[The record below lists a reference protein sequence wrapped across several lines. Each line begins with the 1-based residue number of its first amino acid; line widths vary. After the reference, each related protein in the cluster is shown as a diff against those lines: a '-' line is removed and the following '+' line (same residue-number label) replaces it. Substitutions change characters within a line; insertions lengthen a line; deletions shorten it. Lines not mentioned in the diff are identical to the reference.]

1 MAKKEIKTD
10 YWVYSLLQSANIK
23 ATPQGS
29 DIKEV
34 NEALKSASKKGTGNI
49 GFPEF
54 IAIVKDFLIV
64 IEDKSDLSKHCKL
77 DSNSCIDLDNTKSVM
92 DFAVNGAIHYA
103 KHLAQNTSYK
113 KIIAIGVSGDERHH
127 KISPYFINE
136 RGILDKK
143 LNDLE
148 TFTLLN
154 ENNIESYYLQEIL
167 GIKPKEETTDEEV
180 KQDAESLH
188 EYLRNYG
195 AIKDA
200 DKPLIVSG
208 ILLALDEMRENNL
221 TLEYL
226 NNDKDIPDGQKLYEL
241 IEKNLKRA
249 RLSPKTK
256 RDKVLSQFSV
266 IKDTKK
272 INELCEILN
281 KDGTKINSTPLR
293 YYSEFVKEK
302 IYDNIQNIKNS
313 EDYLGRFYSEFMRF
327 SGGDAQSLGIVL
339 TPRHITDLFCELADL
354 KPNDIILDPCCGT
367 GGFLVSA
374 MNDMISKTNDI
385 KQKNNIRQNQLF
397 GFELQP
403 FMFAVATT
411 NMVLRGDGKSNLNNE
426 DFLKQ
431 NPKQLQTDCQATVG
445 FMNPPYSQGKVD
457 KNLTEIS
464 FTEHLCDSIL
474 KGGKVVVII
483 PQSAVTGKTK
493 EEKAIKESILKN
505 HTLEGVIT
513 LNKNTFYRVGTNPC
527 IAIFTVGI
535 PHDFKNKI
543 CKFINFED
551 DGWEVQK
558 HRGLIENKIK
568 SKDRKEHLLKVW
580 NDEIEAET
588 KFCVKTTIEPED
600 EWLHSFY
607 YFNDEPPKHEDFEKT
622 MADYLTF
629 EFNMITHGRG
639 YLLGLKKKSIKT
651 MNKTLKLNSVDWKEF
666 KINDLFD
673 RIEKG
678 KCKNTNE
685 ETKQSINGVS
695 FLSATLN
702 NNGVS
707 GFVEPNSLLQ
717 KGNCIMFVNQGDGGA
732 GYSVYK
738 REDFISTT
746 SNSFGYAK
754 WINKYTGLFVASIL
768 CRFKEKYTFGYG
780 RTENRLRKD
789 KVFLPIDSKGQ
800 PHWEFMENFMREVE
814 YKQLNLYLDYIK
826 NKISYN

>member
-29 DIKEV
+29 DIEEV

-54 IAIVKDFLIV
+54 TAKVKDFLIV

-77 DSNSCIDLDNTKSVM
+77 DSNSCIDLDSPKSVT

-103 KHLAQNTSYK
+103 KHLAQNTSFK

-154 ENNIESYYLQEIL
+154 ESNIESYYLQEIL

-249 RLSPKTK
+249 RLSPETK

-281 KDGTKINSTPLR
+281 KDGTKINSTPLK
-293 YYSEFVKEK
+293 YYSQFVKDK

-354 KPNDIILDPCCGT
+354 KPDDIILDPCCGT

-374 MNDMISKTNDI
+374 MNDMISKTEDI

-493 EEKAIKESILKN
+493 EEKATKESILKK

-513 LNKNTFYRVGTNPC
+513 LNKNTFYRVGTNTC
-527 IAIFTVGI
+527 IAIFTAGI

-543 CKFINFED
+543 CKFINFEN

-558 HRGLIENKIK
+558 HRGLVKTIHAE
-568 SKDRKEHLLKVW
+568 DRKEHLLKVW
-580 NDEIEAET
+580 NDEIEAES

-607 YFNDEPPKHEDFEKT
+607 YFNDELPKHEDFEKT
-622 MADYLTF
+622 MVDYLAF
-629 EFNMITHGRG
+629 EFNMIMQGKDYIFNFEKRNDMI
-639 YLLGLKKKSIKT
+639 KKRFNFNDIE
-651 MNKTLKLNSVDWKEF
+651 WKEF
-666 KINDLFD
+666 KISKIFD
-673 RIEKG
+673 VVKSRAYHKLHLQF
-678 KCKNTNE
+678 TNGDIPYI
-685 ETKQSINGVS
+685 TRTSM
-695 FLSATLN
+695 
-702 NNGVS
+702 NNGLEGIVK
-707 GFVEPNSLLQ
+707 N
-717 KGNCIMFVNQGDGGA
+717 
-732 GYSVYK
+732 
-738 REDFISTT
+738 EDFILNPKDTISCGAENAGFFYQGTEYIT
-746 SNSFGYAK
+746 GNNVSYLKNNH
-754 WINKYTGLFVASIL
+754 INRYTGLFLVKMLQNSIKG
-768 CRFKEKYTFGYG
+768 CGFGFG
-780 RTENRLRKD
+780 KGLTGTRLKNRP
-789 KVFLPIDSKGQ
+789 VILPIDSKGE
-800 PHWEFMENFMREVE
+800 PHWEFMENFMREIE
-814 YKQLNLYLDYIK
+814 YKKLNLYLDYIK
-826 NKISYN
+826 KTKANL

>member
-1 MAKKEIKTD
+1 MAKKEVKTD
-10 YWVYSLLQSANIK
+10 YWVYSLLKSANIK

-29 DIKEV
+29 DIEEI
-34 NEALKSASKKGTGNI
+34 NEALKTASKKGTGNI

-154 ENNIESYYLQEIL
+154 ESNIESYYLQEIL

-180 KQDAESLH
+180 KQDAECLH

-208 ILLALDEMRENNL
+208 ILLALDEMKENNL
-221 TLEYL
+221 NLEYL
-226 NNDKDIPDGQKLYEL
+226 NNDEDITDGEKLYEL

-249 RLSPKTK
+249 RLSPETK

-281 KDGTKINSTPLR
+281 KDGTKINSTPLK
-293 YYSEFVKEK
+293 YYSRFVKEK

-339 TPRHITDLFCELADL
+339 TPRHITELFCELADL

-374 MNDMISKTNDI
+374 MNDMISKTDDI

-493 EEKAIKESILKN
+493 EEKATKESILKK

-513 LNKNTFYRVGTNPC
+513 LNKNTFYRVGTNTC
-527 IAIFTVGI
+527 IAIFTAGI
-535 PHDFKNKI
+535 PHDYKNKI
-543 CKFINFED
+543 CKFINFEN

-580 NDEIEAET
+580 NDEIDAET
-588 KFCVKTTIEPED
+588 KFCVKTTIEPDD
-600 EWLHSFY
+600 EWLHNFY
-607 YFNDEPPKHEDFEKT
+607 YFNDELPKQEDFEKT

-629 EFNMITHGRG
+629 EFNMI
-639 YLLGLKKKSIKT
+639 
-651 MNKTLKLNSVDWKEF
+651 MQNKDYIFKFEKREEIFKNKLNLNDIEWKEF
-666 KINDLFD
+666 KISEVFEVSGTITTHPSQLKPNGKTP
-673 RIEKG
+673 RITCASTNNALDDTYANSPTEKG
-678 KCKNTNE
+678 KVLT
-685 ETKQSINGVS
+685 ID
-695 FLSATLN
+695 SATV
-702 NNGVS
+702 GYVS
-707 GFVEPNSLLQ
+707 YQEN
-717 KGNCIMFVNQGDGGA
+717 
-732 GYSVYK
+732 
-738 REDFISTT
+738 DFIATDHVE
-746 SNSFGYAK
+746 K
-754 WINKYTGLFVASIL
+754 IWIKNNKTMNRYIGLFLKQCIDNAVL
-768 CRFKEKYTFGYG
+768 LKYGYG
-780 RTENRLRKD
+780 YKFSQTRIKKQIVN
-789 KVFLPIDSKGQ
+789 LPIDSKGE

-814 YKQLNLYLDYIK
+814 YKKLNLYLDYIK
-826 NKISYN
+826 KSKPNL

>member
-1 MAKKEIKTD
+1 MAKKEVKTD
-10 YWVYSLLQSANIK
+10 YWVYSLLKSANIK

-29 DIKEV
+29 DIEEI
-34 NEALKSASKKGTGNI
+34 NEALKTASKKGTGNI

-154 ENNIESYYLQEIL
+154 ESNIESYYLQEIL

-180 KQDAESLH
+180 KQDAECLH

-208 ILLALDEMRENNL
+208 ILLALDEMKENNL
-221 TLEYL
+221 NLEYL
-226 NNDKDIPDGQKLYEL
+226 NNDEDITDGEKLYEL

-249 RLSPKTK
+249 RLSPETK

-281 KDGTKINSTPLR
+281 KDGTKINSTPLK
-293 YYSEFVKEK
+293 YYSRFVKEK

-339 TPRHITDLFCELADL
+339 TPRHITELFCELADL

-374 MNDMISKTNDI
+374 MNDMISKTDDI

-493 EEKAIKESILKN
+493 EEKATKESILKK

-527 IAIFTVGI
+527 IAIFTAGI
-535 PHDFKNKI
+535 PHDYKNKI
-543 CKFINFED
+543 CKFINFEN

-580 NDEIEAET
+580 NDEIDAET
-588 KFCVKTTIEPED
+588 KFCVKTTIEPDD

-607 YFNDEPPKHEDFEKT
+607 YFNDEMPKHEDFEKT

-639 YLLGLKKKSIKT
+639 YLFGLKEEDK
-651 MNKTLKLNSVDWKEF
+651 D
-666 KINDLFD
+666 
-673 RIEKG
+673 
-678 KCKNTNE
+678 NE
-685 ETKQSINGVS
+685 
-695 FLSATLN
+695 
-702 NNGVS
+702 
-707 GFVEPNSLLQ
+707 
-717 KGNCIMFVNQGDGGA
+717 
-732 GYSVYK
+732 
-738 REDFISTT
+738 
-746 SNSFGYAK
+746 
-754 WINKYTGLFVASIL
+754 
-768 CRFKEKYTFGYG
+768 
-780 RTENRLRKD
+780 
-789 KVFLPIDSKGQ
+789 
-800 PHWEFMENFMREVE
+800 
-814 YKQLNLYLDYIK
+814 
-826 NKISYN
+826 

>member
-1 MAKKEIKTD
+1 MAKKEVKTD
-10 YWVYSLLQSANIK
+10 YWVYSLLKSANIK

-29 DIKEV
+29 DIEEI
-34 NEALKSASKKGTGNI
+34 NEALKTASKKGTGNI

-77 DSNSCIDLDNTKSVM
+77 DSNSCIDLDNTKSVT

-154 ENNIESYYLQEIL
+154 ESNIESYYLQEIL

-180 KQDAESLH
+180 KQDAECLH

-208 ILLALDEMRENNL
+208 ILLALDEMKENNL
-221 TLEYL
+221 NLEYL
-226 NNDKDIPDGQKLYEL
+226 NNDEDITDGEKLYEL

-249 RLSPKTK
+249 RLSPETK

-281 KDGTKINSTPLR
+281 KDGTKINSTPLK
-293 YYSEFVKEK
+293 YYSRFVKEK

-339 TPRHITDLFCELADL
+339 TPRHITELFCELADL

-374 MNDMISKTNDI
+374 MNDMISKTDDI

-493 EEKAIKESILKN
+493 EEKATKESILKK

-513 LNKNTFYRVGTNPC
+513 LNKNTFYRVGTNTC
-527 IAIFTVGI
+527 IAIFTAGI
-535 PHDFKNKI
+535 PHDYKNKI
-543 CKFINFED
+543 CKFINFEN

-558 HRGLIENKIK
+558 HKGLIENKIK

-580 NDEIEAET
+580 NDEIDAET
-588 KFCVKTTIEPED
+588 KFCVKTTIEPDD
-600 EWLHSFY
+600 EWLHNFY
-607 YFNDEPPKHEDFEKT
+607 YFNDELPKQEDFEKT

-629 EFNMITHGRG
+629 EFNMI
-639 YLLGLKKKSIKT
+639 
-651 MNKTLKLNSVDWKEF
+651 MQNKDYIFKFEKREDIFKNKLNLNDIEWKEF
-666 KINDLFD
+666 KISEIFEVSGTITTHPSQLKPNGKTP
-673 RIEKG
+673 RITCASTNNALDDTYANSPTEKG
-678 KCKNTNE
+678 KVLT
-685 ETKQSINGVS
+685 ID
-695 FLSATLN
+695 SATV
-702 NNGVS
+702 GYVS
-707 GFVEPNSLLQ
+707 YQEN
-717 KGNCIMFVNQGDGGA
+717 
-732 GYSVYK
+732 
-738 REDFISTT
+738 DFIATDHVE
-746 SNSFGYAK
+746 K
-754 WINKYTGLFVASIL
+754 IWIKNNKAMNRYIGLFLKQCIDNAVL
-768 CRFKEKYTFGYG
+768 LKYGYG
-780 RTENRLRKD
+780 YKFSQTRIKKQIVN
-789 KVFLPIDSKGQ
+789 LPIDSKGE

-814 YKQLNLYLDYIK
+814 YKKLNLYLDYIK
-826 NKISYN
+826 KSKPNL

>member
-1 MAKKEIKTD
+1 MAKKEVKTD
-10 YWVYSLLQSANIK
+10 YWVYLLLKSANIK

-29 DIKEV
+29 DIEEI
-34 NEALKSASKKGTGNI
+34 NEALKTASKKGTGNI

-154 ENNIESYYLQEIL
+154 ESNIESYYLQEIL

-180 KQDAESLH
+180 KQDAECLH

-208 ILLALDEMRENNL
+208 ILLALDEMKENNL
-221 TLEYL
+221 NLEYL
-226 NNDKDIPDGQKLYEL
+226 NNDEDITDGEKLYEL

-249 RLSPKTK
+249 RLSPETK

-281 KDGTKINSTPLR
+281 KDGTKINLTPLK
-293 YYSEFVKEK
+293 YYSRFVKEK

-339 TPRHITDLFCELADL
+339 TPRHITELFCKLADL

-374 MNDMISKTNDI
+374 MNDMISKTDDI

-493 EEKAIKESILKN
+493 EEKATKESILKK

-513 LNKNTFYRVGTNPC
+513 LNKNTFYRVGTNTC
-527 IAIFTVGI
+527 IAIFTAGI
-535 PHDFKNKI
+535 PHDYKNKI
-543 CKFINFED
+543 CKFINFEN

-558 HRGLIENKIK
+558 HKGLIENKIK

-580 NDEIEAET
+580 NDEIDAET
-588 KFCVKTTIEPED
+588 KFCVKTTIEPDD
-600 EWLHSFY
+600 EWLHNFY
-607 YFNDEPPKHEDFEKT
+607 YFNDELPKQEDFEKT

-629 EFNMITHGRG
+629 EFNMI
-639 YLLGLKKKSIKT
+639 
-651 MNKTLKLNSVDWKEF
+651 MQNKDYIFKFEKREEIFKNKLNLNDIEWKEF
-666 KINDLFD
+666 KISEIFEVSGTITTHPSQLKPNGKTP
-673 RIEKG
+673 RITCASTNNALDDTYANSPTEKG
-678 KCKNTNE
+678 KVLT
-685 ETKQSINGVS
+685 ID
-695 FLSATLN
+695 SATV
-702 NNGVS
+702 GYVS
-707 GFVEPNSLLQ
+707 YQEN
-717 KGNCIMFVNQGDGGA
+717 
-732 GYSVYK
+732 
-738 REDFISTT
+738 DFIATDHVE
-746 SNSFGYAK
+746 K
-754 WINKYTGLFVASIL
+754 IWIKNNKTMNRYIGLFLKQCIDNAVL
-768 CRFKEKYTFGYG
+768 LKYGYG
-780 RTENRLRKD
+780 YKFSQTRIKKQIVN
-789 KVFLPIDSKGQ
+789 LPIDSKGE

-814 YKQLNLYLDYIK
+814 YKKLNLYLDYIK
-826 NKISYN
+826 KSKPNL

>member
-10 YWVYSLLQSANIK
+10 FWVYSLLQSANID
-23 ATPQGS
+23 ATAQGS
-29 DIKEV
+29 NIKEV
-34 NEALKSASKKGTGNI
+34 DEALKSASKKGTGES
-49 GFPEF
+49 GFPDF
-54 IAIVKDFLIV
+54 TAKVKDFLIV

-77 DSNSCIDLDNTKSVM
+77 DSNSCIDLDNIKSIT
-92 DFAVNGAIHYA
+92 DYAVNGAIHYA
-103 KHLAQNTSYK
+103 KHLAKNTSFK

-154 ENNIESYYLQEIL
+154 EDNIESYYSQEIL
-167 GIKPKEETTDEEV
+167 NITPKEETTDEEV
-180 KQDAESLH
+180 KQDAEYLH
-188 EYLRNYG
+188 ECLRNYG

-208 ILLALDEMRENNL
+208 ILLALDEMKENKLNID
-221 TLEYL
+221 YL
-226 NNDKDIPDGQKLYEL
+226 NNDGATTDGQKLWEL

-249 RLSPKTK
+249 RLSPETK

-272 INELCEILN
+272 INELFEISDKN
-281 KDGTKINSTPLR
+281 GIKINSTPLR
-293 YYSEFVKEK
+293 YYAEFVKNK
-302 IYDNIQNIKNS
+302 IYDNIKSIKNS

-374 MNDMISKTNDI
+374 MNNMISKTNDI
-385 KQKNNIRQNQLF
+385 MQKNNIRQNQLF

-431 NPKQLQTDCQATVG
+431 NPKQLQTDCEATVG

-464 FTEHLCDSIL
+464 FTEHLCNSIL
-474 KGGKVVVII
+474 KGGKVIVII

-493 EEKAIKESILKN
+493 EEKAIKESILKK

-527 IAIFTVGI
+527 IAIFTAGI
-535 PHDFKNKI
+535 PHDYKNKI

-551 DGWEVQK
+551 DGFEVQK
-558 HRGLIENKIK
+558 HKGLIKTIHE
-568 SKDRKEHLLKVW
+568 KDRKEHLLKVW
-580 NDEIEAET
+580 RGETEAET
-588 KFCVKTTIEPED
+588 KFCVKTTIEAED

-607 YFNDEPPKHEDFEKT
+607 YFNDEIPKEEDFEKT

-629 EFNMITHGRG
+629 EFNMITHGKE
-639 YLLGLKKKSIKT
+639 YFFEEKDKINII
-651 MNKTLKLNSVDWKEF
+651 NKDLKLSSLEWKEF
-666 KINDLFD
+666 KLNDLFE

-678 KCKNTNE
+678 KCQNTNK
-685 ETKQSINGVS
+685 ETKESINGVS

-707 GFVEPNSLLQ
+707 GFVEPNYLLQ

-738 REDFISTT
+738 KEDFISTT

-754 WINKYTGLFVASIL
+754 WINRYTGLFVASIL
-768 CRFKEKYTFGYG
+768 CRFKEKYSFGYG
-780 RTENRLRKD
+780 RTENRLKNDRIL
-789 KVFLPIDSKGQ
+789 LPINSKGQ
-800 PHWEFMENFMREVE
+800 PNWEFMENFMRKIE
-814 YKQLNLYLDYIK
+814 YKKLNIYLDYIK
-826 NKISYN
+826 NKTATN

>member
-29 DIKEV
+29 DIEEV

-54 IAIVKDFLIV
+54 TAKVKDFLIV

-77 DSNSCIDLDNTKSVM
+77 DSNSCIDLDSPKSVT

-103 KHLAQNTSYK
+103 KHLAQNTSFK

-154 ENNIESYYLQEIL
+154 ESNIESYYLQEIL

-208 ILLALDEMRENNL
+208 ILLALDEMKENNL

-249 RLSPKTK
+249 RLSPETK

-293 YYSEFVKEK
+293 YYSQFVKDK

-354 KPNDIILDPCCGT
+354 KPDDIILDPCCGT

-374 MNDMISKTNDI
+374 MNDMISKTEDT

-474 KGGKVVVII
+474 KGGKVAVII

-493 EEKAIKESILKN
+493 EEKATKESILKK

-513 LNKNTFYRVGTNPC
+513 LNKNTFYRVGTNTC
-527 IAIFTVGI
+527 IAIFTAGV

-543 CKFINFED
+543 CKFINFEN

-607 YFNDEPPKHEDFEKT
+607 YFNDELPKHEDFEKT
-622 MADYLTF
+622 MSDYLTF

-639 YLLGLKKKSIKT
+639 YIFGLEKRIEI
-651 MNKTLKLNSVDWKEF
+651 MNKNLKLNSLDWKEF
-666 KINDLFD
+666 KLNDLFD
-673 RIEKG
+673 KIEKG

-685 ETKQSINGVS
+685 ETKQSLNGVS

-738 REDFISTT
+738 KEDFISTT

-754 WINKYTGLFVASIL
+754 WINRYTGLFVASIL

-789 KVFLPIDSKGQ
+789 KVFLPINSKGE
-800 PHWEFMENFMREVE
+800 PHWEFMENFMREIE
-814 YKQLNLYLDYIK
+814 YKKLNLYLDYIK
-826 NKISYN
+826 KTKANL

>member
-10 YWVYSLLQSANIK
+10 FWVYSLLKSSNID
-23 ATPQGS
+23 ATAQGS
-29 DIKEV
+29 NIKEV
-34 NEALKSASKKGTGNI
+34 DEALKSASKKGTGES
-49 GFPEF
+49 GFPDF
-54 IAIVKDFLIV
+54 TAKVKDFLIV
-64 IEDKSDLSKHCKL
+64 IEDKSDLSKHFKL
-77 DSNSCIDLDNTKSVM
+77 DSNSCIDLDNIKSIT
-92 DFAVNGAIHYA
+92 DYAVNGAIHYA
-103 KHLAQNTSYK
+103 KHLAKNTSFK

-154 ENNIESYYLQEIL
+154 EDNIESYYSQEIL
-167 GIKPKEETTDEEV
+167 NITPKEETTDEEV
-180 KQDAESLH
+180 KQDAEYLH
-188 EYLRNYG
+188 ECLRNYG

-208 ILLALDEMRENNL
+208 ILLALDEMKENKLNID
-221 TLEYL
+221 YL
-226 NNDKDIPDGQKLYEL
+226 NNDGATTDGQKLWEL

-249 RLSPKTK
+249 RLSPETK

-272 INELCEILN
+272 INELCEISDKN
-281 KDGTKINSTPLR
+281 GIKINSTPLR
-293 YYSEFVKEK
+293 YYAEFVKNK
-302 IYDNIQNIKNS
+302 IYDNIKSIKNS

-374 MNDMISKTNDI
+374 MNNMISKTNDI
-385 KQKNNIRQNQLF
+385 TQKNNIRQNQLF

-431 NPKQLQTDCQATVG
+431 NPKQLQTDCEATVG

-464 FTEHLCDSIL
+464 FTEHLCNSIL
-474 KGGKVVVII
+474 KGGKVIVII

-493 EEKAIKESILKN
+493 EEKAIKESILKK

-527 IAIFTVGI
+527 IAIFTAGI
-535 PHDFKNKI
+535 PHDYKNKI

-551 DGWEVQK
+551 DGFEVQK
-558 HRGLIENKIK
+558 HKGLIKTIHE
-568 SKDRKEHLLKVW
+568 KDRKEHLLKVW
-580 NDEIEAET
+580 RGETEAET
-588 KFCVKTTIEPED
+588 KFCVKTTIEAED

-607 YFNDEPPKHEDFEKT
+607 YFNDEIPKEEDFEKT

-629 EFNMITHGRG
+629 EFNMIMQGRD
-639 YLLGLKKKSIKT
+639 YIFKFKREVNELLK
-651 MNKTLKLNSVDWKEF
+651 NQFDLNDVEWKEF
-666 KINDLFD
+666 KISKIFD
-673 RIEKG
+673 VRKSRAYN
-678 KCKNTNE
+678 KL
-685 ETKQSINGVS
+685 QLQ
-695 FLSATLN
+695 F
-702 NNGVS
+702 NNGDIPYITRTSMNNGLEGIVK
-707 GFVEPNSLLQ
+707 N
-717 KGNCIMFVNQGDGGA
+717 
-732 GYSVYK
+732 
-738 REDFISTT
+738 EDFILNPKDTISCGAENADFFYQGTEYI
-746 SNSFGYAK
+746 SGNNVCYLK
-754 WINKYTGLFVASIL
+754 NNNINRYTGLFLVKMLQNSIKG
-768 CRFKEKYTFGYG
+768 CGFGFG
-780 RTENRLRKD
+780 KGLTGTRLKNRPII
-789 KVFLPIDSKGQ
+789 LPINSKGQ
-800 PHWEFMENFMREVE
+800 PNWEFMENFMRKIE
-814 YKQLNLYLDYIK
+814 YKKLNIYLDYIK
-826 NKISYN
+826 NKIATN